1 VRRALGIAVIA
12 AVSLG
17 AAACGSSDSGGSG
30 SGQAAGGKKNITLI
44 QGTKADNFYITMACG
59 AKAAAEKAG
68 VNLDVTGPEKFDA
81 GEQVPIVS
89 SVTAKKPDA
98 VLIAPTDSKALIPS
112 MTQMKSA
119 GIKLVEVDTTVEDD
133 SLAVSKIS
141 TDNMKGGQLAAQTLV
156 KLIGGKGSVIV
167 INVNPGISTTDA
179 RAKGFEQEISS
190 SSGVT
195 LLPVQY
201 SNDEPAKAASIVSAT
216 LSAHPDL
223 AGIFATNVLTAEG
236 VATGLRAAA
245 KQDKVKIVGFD
256 AGTQQVQD
264 LQSGVVQA
272 LIAQDPYGIGE
283 QGVQTAVDALDGKTV
298 QSAIQTDL
306 FAITKDNLS
315 SPEAQKFLYKDKC

>member
-1 VRRALGIAVIA
+1 MRKTLGIALVA

-17 AAACGSSDSGGSG
+17 AAACGSSDDNGSGGQ
-30 SGQAAGGKKNITLI
+30 QAGAKKNITLI

-59 AKAAAEKAG
+59 AKEAADKAG
-68 VNLDVTGPEKFDA
+68 VSLDVTGPEKFDA

-119 GIKLVEVDTTVEDD
+119 GIKLVEVDTTVEDN
-133 SLAVSKIS
+133 SLAVSRIS
-141 TDNMKGGQLAAQTLV
+141 TDNAGGGKLAAQTLV

-179 RAKGFEQEISS
+179 RAQGFEQEIGNTP
-190 SSGVT
+190 GVT

-236 VATGLRAAA
+236 VATGLRAAG

-264 LQSGVVQA
+264 LKSGVVQA
-272 LIAQDPYGIGE
+272 LIAQDPFGIGE
-283 QGVQTAVDALDGKTV
+283 KGVQTAVDALDGKTV

-306 FAITKDNLS
+306 FAITKENLT

>member
-1 VRRALGIAVIA
+1 VRRSFGIALGAV
-12 AVSLG
+12 VLLG
-17 AAACGSSDSGGSG
+17 AAACGSSDGGGSAQG
-30 SGQAAGGKKNITLI
+30 GGGKKTITLI

-59 AKAAAEKAG
+59 ARAAADKAG
-68 VNLDVTGPEKFDA
+68 VALDVTGPEKFDA

-98 VLIAPTDSKALIPS
+98 VLIAPTDTKALIPP
-112 MTQMKSA
+112 MTQMKNA
-119 GIKLVEVDTTVEDD
+119 GIKLVEVDTTVDDD
-133 SLAVSKIS
+133 SLAVSQIA
-141 TDNMKGGQLAAQTLV
+141 TDNAGGGRLAAQTLV

-179 RAKGFEQEISS
+179 RAKGFQDEIPKTP
-190 SSGVT
+190 GVT
-195 LLPVQY
+195 VLPVQY

-216 LSAHPDL
+216 LAAHPDL

-236 VATGLRAAA
+236 VATGLRAAG

-256 AGTQQVQD
+256 AGPQQVQD
-264 LQSGVVQA
+264 LETGVVQA

-283 QGVQTAVDALDGKTV
+283 RGVQTAVDALDGKSV
-298 QSAIQTDL
+298 QSKIQTDL
-306 FAITKDNLS
+306 FAITKDNVK